1 MSTRNEPRRERRLY
15 KGGTLARALV
25 LLNDGVGRTATEVPE
40 QLSADLLSV
49 RSELSRAAGWGW
61 FHKEGDNGNEASG
74 PLRTYRLALS
84 ASEVQELLFGPKPAP
99 GRPRAPPEPQY
110 LWWVRD
116 TAEEGTAVVAAP
128 DWKSAWLAALPLLG
142 LDAGTPEATF
152 DEASYEIMPVTADD
166 VVMLQNTIA
175 ELRGEETCT
184 SERR

>member
-1 MSTRNEPRRERRLY
+1 MSARNEPRRERRLWRS
-15 KGGTLARALV
+15 GTLARALV
-25 LLNDGVGRTATEVPE
+25 LLNDGVGRTATEVAE

-84 ASEVQELLFGPKPAP
+84 ASEVQELLFGAKAA
-99 GRPRAPPEPQY
+99 PRAPLEPQY

-128 DWKSAWLAALPLLG
+128 DRKSAWLAALPLLG
-142 LDAGTPEATF
+142 LDPGTPEAKF
-152 DEASYEIMPVTADD
+152 DGASYEIMPVTAGD

-175 ELRGEETCT
+175 ELRGEGSCT
-184 SERR
+184 SEPR